1 MAKEYITIQKLGNK
15 EDEMWRI
22 KSKRTVYILGNIDRY
37 RKWNRLVFVPEDDTL
52 WTSECLQQIVDF
64 LKEQE
69 NEI

>member
-69 NEI
+69 NG